1 MSLTLFASVMISMFA
16 FGGAHIL
23 LLRFR
28 EWRYGFLAAVTA
40 FVTAVIVVYGTIQL
54 LDQSPGDGTIALTG
68 DVDQIIALFISLLA
82 LVAVFFMERL
92 IAERKRG
99 QHAMRLTRFSIERA
113 AVSAFWIAKNGQL
126 KSVNEAACK
135 ALGYSREEL
144 LTKKIFDVAPT
155 TTVGS
160 WTRDWDALKYSISSS
175 NESHLLTREGHELPV
190 EVSNNFLEFDGQEYI
205 CAFALDITERKRAEA
220 DLRKATEQAESSQA
234 QAEMAREQAE
244 IANRAKSEFLANMSH
259 ELRTPLNAII
269 GFSET
274 ISREMFGPVG
284 SAKYL
289 EYVKD
294 IYSSGTHLL
303 SLINDILDL
312 SKIEAGEIEL
322 HEENVDVS
330 EVIRSTL
337 IMVREQAE
345 EGEVEIEHVIA
356 PNLVALRAD
365 ERHLK
370 QILVNILSNA
380 IKFTPAKG
388 KVTIRAWYRLE
399 SGYVFQIVDTGI
411 GIALDDIP
419 KVLMPFGQVESGPV
433 RKYQGTGLGL
443 PLTKSL
449 VERHGGSMDLQSEVG
464 VGTTVTVR
472 FPAERVAAAQI
483 RLEAKESGD
492 KTLETVLTEAP
503 HQTSPLPIRAVS

>member
-16 FGGAHIL
+16 FGGAYIL
-23 LLRFR
+23 LLRFK
-28 EWRYGFLAAVTA
+28 EWRYGFMAAVTV
-40 FVTAVIVVYGTIQL
+40 FVTAVLVVYGTLQL
-54 LDQSPGDGTIALTG
+54 LDQTPGDGTVALTG
-68 DVDQIIALFISLLA
+68 DIDQVIGLLISLLA

-92 IAERKRG
+92 ISERKHG

-113 AVSAFWIAKNGQL
+113 AISAFWIAQNGQF
-126 KSVNEAACK
+126 KFVNEAACK

-144 LTKKIFDVAPT
+144 LKKKIFDVAPT
-155 TTVGS
+155 TTVRS
-160 WTRDWDALKYSISSS
+160 WTRDWDALKHSISSS
-175 NESHLLTREGHELPV
+175 NESHLRTSEGHELPV
-190 EVSNNFLEFDGQEYI
+190 EVSYNFLEFDGQEYI

-244 IANRAKSEFLANMSH
+244 MANRAKSEFLANMSH
-259 ELRTPLNAII
+259 ELRTPLNAIL

-294 IYSSGTHLL
+294 INNSGMHLL

-312 SKIEAGEIEL
+312 SKIEAGEVEL

-330 EVIRSTL
+330 GVIRSSL
-337 IMVREQAE
+337 NMVRERAE
-345 EGEVEIEHVIA
+345 DGEVEIEHDLA
-356 PNLVALRAD
+356 PNLVALRAN
-365 ERHLK
+365 ERHLN
-370 QILVNILSNA
+370 QILINLLSNA
-380 IKFTPAKG
+380 IKFTPARG
-388 KVTIRAWYRLE
+388 KVTISAWYRLD
-399 SGYVFQIVDTGI
+399 SGYVFQIADTGI
-411 GIALDDIP
+411 GIALDDIR
-419 KVLMPFGQVESGPV
+419 KVLTPFGQVESAHT
-433 RKYQGTGLGL
+433 RKYHGTGLGL

-449 VERHGGSMDLQSEVG
+449 VELHGGSMDLQSEVG

-472 FPAERVAAAQI
+472 FPAERIVLQAAT
-483 RLEAKESGD
+483 RTYRRRNCLEEFRHD
-492 KTLETVLTEAP
+492 
-503 HQTSPLPIRAVS
+503 QTSAHPIH